1 LYPYFKNGEIW
12 SDVKEELEDMNCQP
26 CSDDAHWMETMIEET
41 EEQAI
46 QAAVVQTKLY
56 EESQVSQQKELDNYF
71 AGVRIKAQINAGGS
85 KGG

>member
-1 LYPYFKNGEIW
+1 
-12 SDVKEELEDMNCQP
+12 
-26 CSDDAHWMETMIEET
+26 MIEET